1 MTLRKL
7 VNDNGIT
14 QRMIN
19 AKLTIDSPAYQ
30 YFGEDAL
37 NNEVESRL
45 QQLKKADYNRRLPVR
60 HRTRTQMEEE
70 KQELEIAEE
79 INNIQTMQ
87 DLTRLLREGQ
97 LKEFY
102 RRANIL
108 LKVRRANPVVTKIQR
123 VDEQGEVA
131 VYDDKLIVE
140 KQIAEYFTEIY
151 RRPQHMHVANNEID
165 FNVEEDEDM

>member
-1 MTLRKL
+1 
-7 VNDNGIT
+7 
-14 QRMIN
+14 
-19 AKLTIDSPAYQ
+19 
-30 YFGEDAL
+30 
-37 NNEVESRL
+37 
-45 QQLKKADYNRRLPVR
+45 
-60 HRTRTQMEEE
+60 MEED

-79 INNIQTMQ
+79 INSIQTMQ

-102 RRANIL
+102 RKANIL

-123 VDEQGEVA
+123 IDEQGEVA

-151 RRPQHMHVANNEID
+151 RRPQHMRVINGEID
-165 FNVEEDEDM
+165 FNVEEDEKM